1 MWGIVILNM
10 IIAGILLY
18 IGYILSDIKNEI
30 RVFQQ
35 LFIQFNHEYREVNN
49 KPKRGRKPKE
59 DSEF

>member
-1 MWGIVILNM
+1 MWGIIILNM
-10 IIAGILLY
+10 IITGILLY

-35 LFIQFNHEYREVNN
+35 LFIQFNHEYREINS
-49 KPKRGRKPKE
+49 KPKKGRKTKE